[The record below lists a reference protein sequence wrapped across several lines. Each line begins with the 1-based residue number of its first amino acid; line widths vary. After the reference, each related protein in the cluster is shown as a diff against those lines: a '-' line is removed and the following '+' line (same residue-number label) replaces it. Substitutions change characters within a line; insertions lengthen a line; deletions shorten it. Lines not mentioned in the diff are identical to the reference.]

1 MLINRLLQGI
11 VVLTIGFPTLA
22 MSQDASN
29 SARPAK
35 VFTVHAADGMFTR
48 EYPAIVAPSQQA
60 VVTFQVSGN
69 IIELAVLAGQQV
81 KTGDV
86 IARLDP
92 RDFENTISELDSS
105 IDQAMAQLR
114 ALRAGARA
122 QEVSALEAAV
132 EAVQAQVDQAS
143 EQAKRS
149 RTLQE
154 RGIVAASKV
163 ESDEATLRV
172 VQAELRAK
180 LEELSIGKSG
190 GRIEDVEAAEAALR
204 GLHAKK
210 QKAQNALND
219 TTLLA
224 PFDGTV
230 ARREV
235 NNFTNIQAGQDIIL
249 LQNLSAINLGFNVPA
264 PDVVVFSQAE
274 EIVNQATLVALPG
287 EILSA
292 EFAEFSTQADAATQ
306 TYRGEIRLELPVG
319 SRILPGM
326 IGSVIVSTQLGS
338 ESAVTAPI
346 SAIAATPAGESF
358 VWLLD
363 GDTNTVSK
371 TIVTLGEA
379 RGANVDIING
389 LSDGDVI
396 VSAGVTRLQDGMA
409 IRPITRIGG

>member
-1 MLINRLLQGI
+1 MLINRLLQSI

-22 MSQDASN
+22 MSQDAPN

-69 IIELAVLAGQQV
+69 IIELAVLAGQQI

-92 RDFENTISELDSS
+92 RNFENAISELDSS

-172 VQAELRAK
+172 VQTELCTK
-180 LEELSIGKSG
+180 LEELYIGKSG
-190 GRIEDVEAAEAALR
+190 GRIEAAEVALR

-210 QKAQNALND
+210 SSKC
-219 TTLLA
+219 
-224 PFDGTV
+224 
-230 ARREV
+230 
-235 NNFTNIQAGQDIIL
+235 
-249 LQNLSAINLGFNVPA
+249 
-264 PDVVVFSQAE
+264 
-274 EIVNQATLVALPG
+274 
-287 EILSA
+287 
-292 EFAEFSTQADAATQ
+292 
-306 TYRGEIRLELPVG
+306 
-319 SRILPGM
+319 
-326 IGSVIVSTQLGS
+326 S
-338 ESAVTAPI
+338 E
-346 SAIAATPAGESF
+346 
-358 VWLLD
+358 
-363 GDTNTVSK
+363 
-371 TIVTLGEA
+371 
-379 RGANVDIING
+379 
-389 LSDGDVI
+389 
-396 VSAGVTRLQDGMA
+396 
-409 IRPITRIGG
+409 